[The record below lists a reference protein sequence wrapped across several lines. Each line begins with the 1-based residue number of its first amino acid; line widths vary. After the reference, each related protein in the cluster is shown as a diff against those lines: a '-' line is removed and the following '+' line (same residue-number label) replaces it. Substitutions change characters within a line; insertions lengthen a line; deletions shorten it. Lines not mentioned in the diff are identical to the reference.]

1 MDYFK
6 GSARNQEAG
15 LILSERA
22 PKTMGVYVEN
32 DSFDRLE
39 PEISLVKG
47 GPGNSAG
54 GRGHGQSGAP
64 W

>member
-1 MDYFK
+1 MV
-6 GSARNQEAG
+6 
-15 LILSERA
+15 LIPSERA
-22 PKTMGVYVEN
+22 PKTMIPDVEFV
-32 DSFDRLE
+32 SFDGLE

-47 GPGNSAG
+47 GPAIPAG